1 MKDQLV
7 IGSRGSKLA
16 LWQAEWVR
24 ARLAA
29 LSPRLVVRVQVVK
42 TSGDVLKDAPLSV
55 IGGQGAFT
63 RELEHALLER
73 RIDLAVHSLKDL
85 PTVSPE
91 GLTLAA
97 VTEREDPR
105 DALVLPAGGNCVDN
119 ISVKRLPPGAR
130 VGTSSLRR
138 RAQLRH
144 LRPDLV
150 LGELRGN
157 VDTRLRK
164 PDVGEFDAIVL
175 AAAGLRRLGLADRI
189 SAYLSAEEL
198 LPAVGQGALGLE
210 TRDDDAETVSLVA
223 QLNHAP
229 THDACAAE
237 RALLRQ
243 FGAGCQVPIAAHA
256 VVREG
261 GLRLEGLVAAPSGE
275 EVLREAIEGRA
286 DEAGRL
292 GVELALSLQARGAA
306 FLLTGTPA
314 ASFRA

>member
-24 ARLAA
+24 SRLAA
-29 LSPRLVVRVQVVK
+29 LSPRHEVRVQIIK
-42 TSGDVLKDAPLSV
+42 TSGDILKDAPLSV

-85 PTVSPE
+85 PTVNPE
-91 GLTLAA
+91 GLALAA

-105 DALVLPAGGNCVDN
+105 DALVLPSGANFIDN
-119 ISVKRLPPGAR
+119 ISVKRLPPGSR

-144 LRPDLV
+144 LRSDLV

-164 PDVGEFDAIVL
+164 LDAGEYDAVVL
-175 AAAGLRRLGLADRI
+175 AAAGLRRLGLAGRI
-189 SAYLSAEEL
+189 SAYLSTEEL

-210 TRDDDAETVSLVA
+210 TRGDDAETIRLAS
-223 QLNHAP
+223 QLDHAP
-229 THDACAAE
+229 TRDACGAE

-256 VVREG
+256 VVRG
-261 GLRLEGLVAAPSGE
+261 GALRQEGLVAAPSGE
-275 EVLREAIEGRA
+275 EVLREAIEGPA
-286 DEAGRL
+286 AEGERL
-292 GVELALSLQARGAA
+292 GVELALRLQARGAA
-306 FLLTGTPA
+306 FLLAGA
-314 ASFRA
+314 ASLAS